1 MAAGPEDRPLLQ
13 AAADG
18 DGVGGRTGK
27 RTSMLGVASLA
38 VLIAAWVGQSE
49 VSKFLQEGAGAAYNA
64 PYFITVL
71 NQSMMVLAVPL
82 NLFLLPRRDV
92 FFPGAYLSKFG
103 LSVRAIALHSTYLA
117 IVYCASTYFWFGSLG
132 RKSVNVAIASG
143 LYNSSV
149 VWVFLLSLACGMEK
163 FSALKAV
170 GVATALAGVS
180 AGSIS
185 TASAAASSNV
195 SSSPSPS
202 PFSHLRSAGNSP
214 LHQSFNIQIG
224 YVEVVGSA
232 MLYAV
237 FEVLLNRVTNRAVAK
252 HAEGGVVPD
261 VPLAVANFFT
271 AGVGFVHLFFLS
283 LMLWPMDALGIEPF
297 VWPTPEQW
305 GLLWIN
311 AGLGT
316 LFNISFCAALV
327 LMSPLLVSISCL
339 LTIPLAACVDLIRG
353 QADFTGLQIVG
364 MFLICAGFLCFL
376 GICQQKRDEKGADT
390 AGGERTHS

>member
-1 MAAGPEDRPLLQ
+1 MATR
-13 AAADG
+13 
-18 DGVGGRTGK
+18 GGHGNGRQCSAW
-27 RTSMLGVASLA
+27 RLA

-49 VSKFLQEGAGAAYNA
+49 APKFLQEGAVCVQR

-170 GVATALAGVS
+170 GVATALAGV
-180 AGSIS
+180 ARGPFQQHRLPLPPMC
-185 TASAAASSNV
+185 V
-195 SSSPSPS
+195 SPSPS
-202 PFSHLRSAGNSP
+202 PFSHLRSAATRLFTG
-214 LHQSFNIQIG
+214 FNIQIG

-237 FEVLLNRVTNRAVAK
+237 FRY
-252 HAEGGVVPD
+252 
-261 VPLAVANFFT
+261 
-271 AGVGFVHLFFLS
+271 
-283 LMLWPMDALGIEPF
+283 
-297 VWPTPEQW
+297 
-305 GLLWIN
+305 
-311 AGLGT
+311 
-316 LFNISFCAALV
+316 C
-327 LMSPLLVSISCL
+327 
-339 LTIPLAACVDLIRG
+339 
-353 QADFTGLQIVG
+353 
-364 MFLICAGFLCFL
+364 
-376 GICQQKRDEKGADT
+376 
-390 AGGERTHS
+390 